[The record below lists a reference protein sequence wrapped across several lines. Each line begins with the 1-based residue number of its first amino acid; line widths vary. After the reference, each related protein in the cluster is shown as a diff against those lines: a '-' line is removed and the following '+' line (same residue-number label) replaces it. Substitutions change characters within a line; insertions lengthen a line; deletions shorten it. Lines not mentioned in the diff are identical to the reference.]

1 MAKLIITPEILALQA
16 ERSTRESPPQK
27 SEELP
32 ALVKRFWEASE
43 ASIPLWRH
51 IESAEER
58 EQREEAQSRGC
69 WTG

>member
-1 MAKLIITPEILALQA
+1 MGKLIITREILALQA
-16 ERSTRESPPQK
+16 LEAAPQE

-43 ASIPLWRH
+43 ESIPPWRL
-51 IESAEER
+51 ESAAER